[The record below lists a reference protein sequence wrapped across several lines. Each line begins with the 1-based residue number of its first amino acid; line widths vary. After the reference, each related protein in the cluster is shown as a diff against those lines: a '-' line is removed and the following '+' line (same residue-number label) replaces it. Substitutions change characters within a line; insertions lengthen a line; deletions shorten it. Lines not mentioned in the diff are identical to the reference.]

1 MRTGSFASRIN
12 IPVVA
17 WMTGALFA
25 FIGAATAIRFLGSEL
40 DVFQIGSVRTGGGL
54 LILLIVMIARPAL
67 AGQLRIGEVVHHI
80 PRNLA
85 HALGGI
91 LWTIAILTMPLATV
105 FSLEFTA
112 PAWAALLAYIVL
124 RERLTLRKAIGIAL
138 SMVGVL
144 IIIRPAPETFDGLAI
159 LPLGAALCFA
169 LSALLTRK
177 LVLTRSVFT
186 VLFWMMVLQFPINLA
201 GAIFLDLKP
210 NVSGIPS
217 AGAFA
222 AMALLAI
229 SGVLSQYCLS
239 KALSHGE
246 AITVVPLDFLRV
258 PLIAFVGWFLF
269 DEAIDFAVFA
279 GMGFIVVGV
288 TYGLIEPR
296 RPADGTG
303 SETDDS
309 DTLNNSRKVDRAHA
323 D

>member
-25 FIGAATAIRFLGSEL
+25 FVGAATAIRFLGSEL
-40 DVFQIGSVRTGGGL
+40 DVFEIGSVRTGGGL
-54 LILLIVMIARPAL
+54 LILLVVMMARPAL
-67 AGQLRIGEVVHHI
+67 AGELHIREVVHHI

-124 RERLTLRKAIGIAL
+124 RERLTLRKGIGIAL

-144 IIIRPAPETFDGLAI
+144 VIIRPAPETFDGLAI

-186 VLFWMMVLQFPINLA
+186 VLFWMMVLQLPINLA
-201 GAIFLDLKP
+201 GAVFLDLKP

-217 AGAFA
+217 PGAFA

-229 SGVLSQYCLS
+229 SGMLSQYCLS

-296 RPADGTG
+296 KPDGGTG
-303 SETDDS
+303 SESAAS
-309 DTLNNSRKVDRAHA
+309 DTLNNSRKIDRAHA

>member
-1 MRTGSFASRIN
+1 MPIGPFAGRIN

-25 FIGAATAIRFLGSEL
+25 FVGAAIAIRVLSFEL
-40 DVFQIGSVRTGGGL
+40 NVFEIGTVRLGGGL
-54 LILLIVMIARPAL
+54 IILLAVLLARPS
-67 AGQLRIGEVVHHI
+67 LRDELRVGDIVHHI

-91 LWTIAILTMPLATV
+91 LWTIAITVLPLATV

-112 PAWAALLAYIVL
+112 PAWAALLAYFIL
-124 RERLTLRKAIGIAL
+124 RERLTLRKAIGIVL
-138 SMVGVL
+138 SMIGVL
-144 IIIRPAPETFDGLAI
+144 VIVRPAPATFDAMAI

-177 LVLTRSVFT
+177 LVLTKSVFA
-186 VLFWMMVLQFPINLA
+186 VLFWMMVLQLPINLA
-201 GAIFLDLKP
+201 GALFLPLKSGLTSMP
-210 NVSGIPS
+210 SGIALAS
-217 AGAFA
+217 
-222 AMALLAI
+222 MALLAL

-258 PLIAFVGWFLF
+258 PLIAFVGWMLF
-269 DEAIDFAVFA
+269 GEAIDIAVFV

-288 TYGLIEPR
+288 TYGLIEPKLR
-296 RPADGTG
+296 QATAAPGNSAPADPQ
-303 SETDDS
+303 
-309 DTLNNSRKVDRAHA
+309 KVNEINTN
-323 D
+323 